1 VRVAIVV
8 QRYGPDVA
16 GGAEAH
22 ARQWAER
29 FRGTLGWDVEVYT
42 STAQD
47 YVTWKKVYRQG
58 VESINGVVVCRFD
71 AQLQRWPTV
80 FGLVSRV
87 VFVLE
92 RMARSRRCRLRRW
105 RSQRWLRSTL
115 LAIERAWYVLQGPY
129 CPGLL
134 ATLEQNADRYD
145 RIFFFTYLY
154 YPTVMGLSR
163 LAVRSVLVPTA
174 HDEPPLYFQHT
185 RRLLQDARLI
195 LANTPAEADLIDG
208 ALPGSRSK
216 TVVAGLGIS
225 LAELSAVEPSAR
237 HSSAPDD
244 PYVLY
249 LGRVCRGKGVDRLI
263 ALFLDYC
270 RRASDGRTR
279 LVLAGRSETRMPIP
293 RHKQVVWLGF
303 IAEEQKVPLIRGAR
317 CVINPSPAES
327 LSMIV
332 LEALALG
339 VPLLVNGHCAVLSYF
354 AEETETTFVYRD
366 GDEFVREL
374 KAVLATPWR
383 KQPDAAARLAR
394 SQRWVTEHYSWERV
408 LSTITGALEGGAIT
422 GPRAAGQR

>member
-8 QRYGPDVA
+8 PRYGPDVA

-29 FRGTLGWDVEVYT
+29 FRGTLGWEVDVYT
-42 STAQD
+42 STARD
-47 YVTWKKVYRQG
+47 YTTWKRAYRQG
-58 VESINGVVVCRFD
+58 VECVNGVVVRRFH
-71 AQLQRWPTV
+71 ARFRRWPTV
-80 FGLVSRV
+80 FGLISRV

-92 RMARSRRCRLRRW
+92 RMARLRRC
-105 RSQRWLRSTL
+105 RSQRWLRGTL
-115 LAIERAWYVLQGPY
+115 LVIERAWYVLQGPY

-134 ATLEQNADRYD
+134 ANLEQNADCYD

-154 YPTVMGLSR
+154 YPTVMGLGR

-195 LANTPAEADLIDG
+195 LANTPAEADLIDR

-237 HSSAPDD
+237 HNSAPDD

-270 RRASDGRTR
+270 RRAGDSMTR
-279 LVLAGRSETRMPIP
+279 LVLAGRSEMRMRVS
-293 RHKQVVWLGF
+293 RHEQVVSVGF

-327 LSMIV
+327 LSMVV

-374 KAVLATPWR
+374 KAILATPWR
-383 KQPDAAARLAR
+383 QQPDAAARLAR
-394 SQRWVTEHYSWERV
+394 SQQWVAEHYSWERV
-408 LSTITGALEGGAIT
+408 LSTITSALEGGAIT
-422 GPRAAGQR
+422 GLRAPGPR